1 MKCIIK
7 GILIWGG
14 IVLFSQISFAQI
26 KTFQFEQIDS
36 LQQIERRI
44 VVIFMHT
51 DWCNY
56 CKAMQNTTFK
66 NERVVNYLGKY
77 FYFINL
83 NAEEKRDI
91 HFNKHT
97 FKYKPTGAN
106 IGVHELAEQ
115 LGTVEGSISYPAL
128 CFLSHNYEII
138 FQHNQFL
145 SSTDLY
151 PILTE
156 LKNSKEK

>member
-1 MKCIIK
+1 ML
-7 GILIWGG
+7 ILGA
-14 IVLFSQISFAQI
+14 IVLFSQISFPQI

-36 LQQIERRI
+36 LQKNEKRT

-66 NERVVNYLGKY
+66 NERVVNYLDKH
-77 FYFINL
+77 FYFISL

-91 HFNKHT
+91 NFNKHT

-106 IGVHELAEQ
+106 TGVHELAEQ
-115 LGTVEGSISYPAL
+115 LGAVEGSISYPAL
-128 CFLSHNYEII
+128 CFLSQNHEIV

-156 LKNSKEK
+156 LKNSNEK